1 MISKIVALGN
11 VGRFINFQQSQDFE
25 IRTKVKPNNC
35 NIIFGFN
42 GSGKSTISN
51 VLSLFGTPSFT
62 KNKDRVLQS
71 ITRDSSSNVDIKI
84 LLQNSK
90 KLIWNSPALSQLP
103 SLYVFNTNFVFD
115 HVLNGVRKF
124 MGTSEALTTPELK
137 NINTKIE
144 ELKTVKLAAKAEK
157 ERLDEEFKKI
167 RDRLSKDFNEKI
179 SAARLTYNVLAS
191 SELPSQTMEELEKQ
205 RELLLS
211 EYEQSIKS
219 TEIAEHVEQLQKMNL
234 HIIDLDVVD
243 IKLLLKK
250 KISQLSKSALEQRIK
265 DVQSKLVEGQSGIV
279 VEDWFRYGKKILEL
293 PDTLHC
299 PLCNSD
305 LTGRLN
311 LVLQDFD
318 EYFGKEYDWYINR
331 ISEFIKQ
338 IDLIISEIGILSVN
352 IDAIRALH
360 SSYKKLLPDLHFVK
374 PDIQRIKDVL
384 SSIRQCLEQKL
395 NNISTLPNISQEDI
409 DFVAQFNFDLSVI
422 VKFKADLLNKL
433 QNIAPRKL
441 EVIVNEI
448 KNVYRGIAINE
459 FNNLNSTNSTLE
471 DYLNKNRMLEVID
484 TMDPN
489 DERGLLFWNNK
500 KITELSKIKAES
512 AGINMFLKIMG
523 IDTFTVDLRDKQGDE
538 TKDIVIKYNISA
550 SEKSEYCLSDGEKTA
565 LGFAYFLSKFESEV
579 TEEQRANAIVV
590 IDDPISSL
598 DENRLYSTSHLI
610 TDVFKGVKQ
619 LIVLSHNFL
628 FLKFFNA
635 IYGGSPKHFFI
646 NKDVLGSLPEELKN
660 FETTY
665 FYMLRD
671 IQKFN
676 AGLTEYNSARK
687 YLPNFIRRVLE
698 TFLSFKFSILNSA
711 SNLNRS
717 PDLHEFI
724 AIMGNNGY
732 NDDLIQKLKKIIDI
746 TNKQSHGSVQSFT
759 GNYSYI
765 SEEELKQISTWAIE
779 IMVALDSMHMTCVEN
794 FDLVEQNSGITQEEQ
809 EQIESGR
816 AVKVSEPT
824 VTCVIANT
832 EFVP

>member
-11 VGRFINFQQSQDFE
+11 VGRFINFQQSQDFD
-25 IRTKVKPNNC
+25 IRTKVKSNNC

-51 VLSLFGTPSFT
+51 VLALLGAPSFT

-71 ITRDSSSNVDIKI
+71 ITRDSSSNINIKI

-90 KLIWNSPALSQLP
+90 NLIWTPSTLAQLP
-103 SLYVFNTNFVFD
+103 QLYVFNTNFVFD

-124 MGTSEALTTPELK
+124 MGTSESLTTPELQ

-144 ELKTVKLAAKAEK
+144 ELKTVKSAAKTEK

-179 SAARLTYNVLAS
+179 SAARLTYNPLVD
-191 SELPSQTMEELEKQ
+191 SELPSQTMEDLEKR
-205 RELLLS
+205 REVLLS

-219 TEIAEHVEQLQKMNL
+219 TEIAEHIEQLQKMNL
-234 HIIDLDVVD
+234 HTIDLDVVD
-243 IKLLLKK
+243 VNLLLKK
-250 KISQLSKSALEQRIK
+250 KVSQLSKSALEQRIK
-265 DVQSKLVEGQSGIV
+265 DVQSKLVEEQSGV
-279 VEDWFRYGKKILEL
+279 VIEDWFRYGKKILEL
-293 PDTLHC
+293 PDISHC

-305 LTGRLN
+305 LTGQLN
-311 LVLQDFD
+311 LILQDFD
-318 EYFGKEYDWYINR
+318 GYFGKEYNSYLNKM
-331 ISEFIKQ
+331 SEFIKR
-338 IDLIISEIGILSVN
+338 IDLISSELVLLSVN
-352 IDAIRALH
+352 IDAICALH
-360 SSYKKLLPDLHFVK
+360 SNYKKLLPNLHFVR
-374 PDIQRIKDVL
+374 PDIKRMEMVL
-384 SSIRQCLEQKL
+384 SSIKQCLEQKIK
-395 NNISTLPNISQEDI
+395 NISMLPDISQKDI
-409 DFVAQFNFDLSVI
+409 DFVAKFNLDLSVI
-422 VKFKADLLNKL
+422 VKLKADLLNTL

-441 EVIVNEI
+441 ELIVGEI
-448 KNVYRGIAINE
+448 KKVYRGIAINE

-471 DYLNKNRMLEVID
+471 DYLNKNHMLEVID
-484 TMDPN
+484 TTDPN
-489 DERGLLFWNNK
+489 DKRGLLFWNNK

-538 TKDIVIKYNISA
+538 TKDIVIKYNISV

-579 TEEQRANAIVV
+579 TEEQRDNAIVV

-598 DENRLYSTSHLI
+598 DENRLYSTAHLI
-610 TDVFKGVKQ
+610 KDVFKEVKQ

-635 IYGGSPKHFFI
+635 IYGGNPKHFFI
-646 NKDVLGSLPEELKN
+646 NKNVLGPLPEELKN

-665 FYMLRD
+665 FYMLGD
-671 IQKFN
+671 IKKFN
-676 AGLTEYNSARK
+676 AGLTEYNSTRK

-698 TFLSFKFSILNSA
+698 TFLSFKFAILNSA
-711 SNLNRS
+711 SSPNRS

-724 AIMGNNGY
+724 EIMENNGY
-732 NDDLIQKLKKIIDI
+732 GDNLIKKLKRIIDI
-746 TNKQSHGSVQSFT
+746 TNKQSHGSVQNFT
-759 GNYSYI
+759 DNYSYI

-779 IMVALDSMHMTCVEN
+779 IMEALDSMHMTYVEK
-794 FDLVEQNSGITQEEQ
+794 FETVKQNSSITQEEQ
-809 EQIESGR
+809 EQIDAGR
-816 AVKVSEPT
+816 AVKLAEST
-824 VTCVIANT
+824 ATSVIANT